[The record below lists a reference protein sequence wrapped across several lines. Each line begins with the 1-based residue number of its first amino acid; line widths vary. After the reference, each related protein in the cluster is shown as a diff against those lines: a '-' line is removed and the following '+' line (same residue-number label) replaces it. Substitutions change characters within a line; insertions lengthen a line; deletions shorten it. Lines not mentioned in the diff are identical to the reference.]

1 MFKDMKKQIK
11 PLKMQLQFFAE
22 EDPDPKDPPATPSED
37 DPKGEPEGKETFSK
51 SEVDS
56 AISKAVNNALKK
68 REKKFEQEKQQAIED
83 AKKDAAEYAKM
94 TEKEKQEVDYQKR
107 MKQLEQREREL
118 NLKQL
123 HSEIATDLKE
133 GGLPIEFAESLI
145 HLEDNEK
152 IKEAITG
159 IKKQFDEAVNAAV
172 KEKLRQETP
181 GSGVGTSKG
190 TNTIAE
196 IRNKKDKE
204 QNKAPDLWA

>member
-1 MFKDMKKQIK
+1 VCGIGGNEMLKEQIK

-22 EDPDPKDPPATPSED
+22 DDPDPKDPPADPPGD
-37 DPKGEPEGKETFSK
+37 DPKGEPEEKETFTK

-56 AISKAVNNALKK
+56 AISKAVESALKK

-94 TEKEKQEVDYQKR
+94 TEKEKQEAEYEKR

-123 HSEIATDLKE
+123 RSEVESDLKE
-133 GGLPIEFAESLI
+133 NGLPTEFAESLI

-152 IKEAITG
+152 IKESIDG

-172 KEKLRQETP
+172 KEKLRQDTP
-181 GSGVGTSKG
+181 KASSGKINNSKVTSV
-190 TNTIAE
+190 AE
-196 IRNKKDKE
+196 LAQKHRLIK
-204 QNKAPDLWA
+204 